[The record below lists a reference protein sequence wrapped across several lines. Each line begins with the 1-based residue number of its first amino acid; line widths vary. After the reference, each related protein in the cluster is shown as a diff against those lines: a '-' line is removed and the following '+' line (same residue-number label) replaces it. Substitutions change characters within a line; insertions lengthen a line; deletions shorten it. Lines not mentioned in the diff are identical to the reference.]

1 MLAGYG
7 IISMINEELLQ
18 GFFCDFLIARGI
30 SISKK
35 NINHFNF
42 TGSGSIDSF
51 EILSMIMELEMLT
64 NIHLSPDELM
74 DENNATVG
82 GLIETLLRKQ

>member
-7 IISMINEELLQ
+7 IIIMINEEQLQ
-18 GFFCDFLIARGI
+18 DFFCDFLIARGI
-30 SISKK
+30 NVSKET
-35 NINHFNF
+35 INNFNF
-42 TGSGSIDSF
+42 IGSGSIDSF
-51 EILSMIMELEMLT
+51 EVLSMIMELEMLT

-82 GLIETLLRKQ
+82 GLIATLLSKQ